1 MRFNFSQK
9 GKQPANTRYAY
20 MKGGLPEGQ
29 WNLFKTLLSGS
40 LITSPDR
47 HETADLHFLRKE
59 MQTTDRAFVT
69 RLTAY
74 FSEQKDFRMLAF
86 LLSAELAAIAGN
98 EPETGAL
105 VVQVIRTPMDIPLW
119 LEYFARATKPGR
131 KPGRAIRKHLAV
143 LFNKLDEY
151 QYSRSGRRSQLAL
164 RDALRWLGPKAAD
177 RTKKTLF
184 TSIARD
190 QIRVRTTWEQEFHAL
205 YRQPFDSPEQ
215 RQTIL
220 REKWNE
226 GISSFRIGYMPLLDN
241 LKPMLCAGVS
251 GKVLKL
257 AAEYLG
263 NASAVKRSGVDPLRL
278 LGVYRGLLHIG
289 QGGAG
294 MLTEALEK
302 AVLHSSWTE
311 LELGSNG
318 VSLIA
323 MDVSNS
329 MKRPLHNAG
338 SGHTAGG
345 GQLGTPCTGTGNAQ
359 PGGQTTGDAQTS
371 GTTNA
376 QPTGESNV
384 QRFDVAPLLA
394 SLWKSRGDQLITG
407 IIGNTWRPLE
417 PTARPVLMST
427 DEFRKHEGE
436 AGYAINAWLIFQDL
450 LRKRQMVDRVMI
462 FTDYRLWDNRPFNQ
476 TAGTD
481 LRKWWRL
488 YREQLAPKAK
498 LYLFDLA
505 GYGARPVEYLGDG
518 VCQIAGWNGKV
529 FEVLDILNRD
539 PEGILAE

>member
-9 GKQPANTRYAY
+9 GRQPANTRYAY

-59 MQTTDRAFVT
+59 VQTTDRAFIA
-69 RLTAY
+69 RLTVY
-74 FSEQKDFRMLAF
+74 FSEQKDFRTLAF

-98 EPETGAL
+98 EPETGIL
-105 VVQVIRTPMDIPLW
+105 VAQVIRTPMDIPLW

-131 KPGRAIRKHLAV
+131 KPGRAIRRHLAV

-184 TSIARD
+184 TTIARD

-205 YRQPFDSPEQ
+205 YRQPYDSPEQ
-215 RQTIL
+215 RQVIL

-226 GISSFRIGYMPLLDN
+226 GISSFRIGYTPLQDN
-241 LKPMLCAGVS
+241 LRPMLCAGVS

-278 LGVYRGLLHIG
+278 LGIYRGLLRVG

-329 MKRPLHNAG
+329 MKRPLHN
-338 SGHTAGG
+338 SGGAQPDCGQSTGTASAQPGNA
-345 GQLGTPCTGTGNAQ
+345 QTRGTGNAQ
-359 PGGQTTGDAQTS
+359 PTR
-371 GTTNA
+371 
-376 QPTGESNV
+376 ESSV

-407 IIGNTWRPLE
+407 IIGNTWRPFE

-450 LRKRQMVDRVMI
+450 LRKRQVVDRVMI
-462 FTDYRLWDNRPFNQ
+462 FTDYRLWDNRSFNQ

-488 YREQLAPKAK
+488 YREQLAPEAK

-505 GYGARPVEYLGDG
+505 GYGARSLEYLGDG
-518 VCQIAGWNGKV
+518 VCQIAGWNGKI

-539 PEGILAE
+539 PELILAE